1 MRRVLL
7 IAATTWVLFAG
18 CTLIKTEHHITLD
31 HNITIRIE
39 KEAEDFLDDLYGED
53 EEDAPVATPQKAPPA
68 PKK

>member
-7 IAATTWVLFAG
+7 IAAATCVLFAG

-39 KEAEDFLDDLYGED
+39 KEAEDFLDDLYGG
-53 EEDAPVATPQKAPPA
+53 EEENAPAATPEKASPP
-68 PKK
+68 PKE